1 MGCKWVFSI
10 KGNANGSSER
20 YKARLVANG
29 FTQTYEIDYQKT
41 FAPVTKINS
50 SRVILSIAINSD

>member
-1 MGCKWVFSI
+1 MFSI